1 MNSKKP
7 KKSRSLKVRV
17 SFEAGRLS
25 DEYLARAYEEVAPEL
40 LRRTE
45 EDIQRPFKISGAN
58 KRNSINSAEILTSTD
73 FVQG

>member
-40 LRRTE
+40 LRRTG
-45 EDIQRPFKISGAN
+45 EDIQRPCLLLWS
-58 KRNSINSAEILTSTD
+58 
-73 FVQG
+73 